1 MFLNFL
7 FEITKCFSFF
17 TGAYSNN
24 VFPDPLSKEEEDLY
38 IRRASEGDKE
48 ARGMLIE
55 HNLRLVAHIVKK
67 FEANSYDVDDLIGIG
82 TVGLIKGIDNYSPN
96 KNVRIT
102 TYCAKCIENEILMYY
117 RGDKKNSKNVSIYE
131 NIGFDKEGNEITILD
146 VIKTKDPEFIEE
158 IHKKDSINLL
168 KQYMNVLTKREKDI
182 IIMRYGLDGN
192 DEITQKEI
200 ARTLG
205 ISRSYVSRIEKRATT
220 KILKEFI
227 KNKHYGN

>member
-1 MFLNFL
+1 
-7 FEITKCFSFF
+7 
-17 TGAYSNN
+17 
-24 VFPDPLSKEEEDLY
+24 
-38 IRRASEGDKE
+38 
-48 ARGMLIE
+48 
-55 HNLRLVAHIVKK
+55 
-67 FEANSYDVDDLIGIG
+67 
-82 TVGLIKGIDNYSPN
+82 
-96 KNVRIT
+96 
-102 TYCAKCIENEILMYY
+102 MYY
-117 RGDKKNSKNVSIYE
+117 RGNKKNAKNVSIYE

-168 KQYMNVLTKREKDI
+168 KQYMNVLNKREKDI

-200 ARTLG
+200 AKALG